1 MSRII
6 GLVKDWALPIV
17 MGLGVVAYFLLAG
30 AGFEPDTRRSVMRAV
45 GIVQPALLFCMLYI
59 SFCKID
65 PSKIRFCKWH
75 LWLALIQ
82 TGAFVALAAL
92 ACLLRGSER
101 GIIVESAMVSLICP
115 TATAAV
121 VVTDKLGGNTLSLVG
136 YTILINIVTAL
147 VVPAVVPIVN
157 PGIGLNFAHSFFIII
172 KQVFPLLVFPFALAW
187 ITRLLLPRFLQ
198 LVVSVKDLAFYL
210 WMVAL
215 ALAMAVTTRAI
226 VNCRMTLS
234 CFAGMLA
241 ATLVCCALQFWLGKR
256 IGGHYGDRISGG
268 QAMGQKNTVFIIW
281 MAYTFMNP
289 VVAVAGGLYSIWHNL
304 VNSYQLY
311 RRRHHVQTSKQ
322 A

>member
-1 MSRII
+1 MGRVIA
-6 GLVKDWALPIV
+6 LVKDWALPIV
-17 MGLGVVAYFLLAG
+17 MGSGVAAYFLF
-30 AGFEPDTRRSVMRAV
+30 AGFGFDADTRQMAMKAV
-45 GIVQPALLFCMLYI
+45 GIVQPVLLFCMLYI
-59 SFCKID
+59 SFCKIE

-82 TGAFVALAAL
+82 TGAFVAMAAV
-92 ACLLRGSER
+92 ACQFRGGNA
-101 GIIVESAMVSLICP
+101 GIIAESAMVSLICP

-147 VVPAVVPIVN
+147 VVPVVVPIVN
-157 PGIGLNFAHSFFIII
+157 PGIGMNFTHSFFIII
-172 KQVFPLLVFPFALAW
+172 KQVFPLLVFPFVLAW

-226 VNCRMTLS
+226 VNSRISIS
-234 CFAGMLA
+234 CFMGMLA

-256 IGGHYGDRISGG
+256 IGAHYGDRISAG

-289 VVAVAGGLYSIWHNL
+289 VVAVAGGLYSLWHNF

-311 RRRHHVQTSKQ
+311 RRRHNKQ
-322 A
+322 L

>member
-1 MSRII
+1 MGRVV
-6 GLVKDWALPIV
+6 GFVKDWALPIV
-17 MGLGVVAYFLLAG
+17 MGSGVAAYFLFAGMGLDAGTRQLA
-30 AGFEPDTRRSVMRAV
+30 MKMV
-45 GIVQPALLFCMLYI
+45 GIVQPVLLFCMLYI
-59 SFCKID
+59 SFCKIE

-82 TGAFVALAAL
+82 TGAFVAMAAV
-92 ACLLRGSER
+92 ACFLRGSEW
-101 GIIVESAMVSLICP
+101 GIIVESAMVCLICP

-147 VVPAVVPIVN
+147 VVPVVVPIVN

-187 ITRLLLPRFLQ
+187 LTRLFFPRFLQ

-226 VNCRMTLS
+226 VNSHISVS
-234 CFAGMLA
+234 CFMGMLA

-256 IGGHYGDRISGG
+256 IGGHYNDRISGG

-281 MAYTFMNP
+281 MGLVFLNP
-289 VVAVAGGLYSIWHNL
+289 VTSVVGGFYSIWHNL

-311 RRRHHVQTSKQ
+311 KKGKK
-322 A
+322 